1 MAIELKQHLKLT
13 QQLVMTPQL
22 QQAIKLLQLSR
33 IELINTIQKELEQNP
48 VLEEADSEPSAGDT
62 SVETETEKETQE
74 IPTLTASEDEETP
87 WEKKAIEE
95 EEWKAYWEDDSRR
108 MIPSYSFE
116 EREQPNFENLLTK
129 KPDLVDHLLWQLQ
142 MSDMTEEERT
152 IGYHII
158 GNLDSSGYLKAGVEE
173 IAQELKVSPAMVETV
188 LRKIQLFDPVGVAAR
203 DLRECLLVQTKYLG
217 IDDPL
222 VHDLIAHHLHN
233 IEKRNYKEISKAT
246 GRSLEEIAQA
256 IEVIKGLDP
265 RPGNSYSSEE
275 IHYIVPDIYI
285 YKVDDEYVI
294 QLNDDDLPR
303 VRINPFYKSAIDGN
317 ASSPDVKDFIQEK
330 YKSAVWLL
338 KSIEQRQKTIY
349 KVTKSIVKFQRE
361 FLDKGIEYLKPLIL
375 KDVADDVGIHES
387 TVSRVT
393 ANKYAQTPQGLFE
406 LKFFFSASL
415 KKQNGED
422 IATKIIKE
430 KIRSIIQQENPV
442 KPYSDKQ
449 IVDIL
454 GKEGIKIARRTV
466 AKYRELMG
474 ILPSSR
480 RKRPLTSQIK
490 KHGGTHAH

>member
-1 MAIELKQHLKLT
+1 MALELKQHLKLT

-33 IELINTIQKELEQNP
+33 IELIETIQKELEQNP
-48 VLEEADSEPSAGDT
+48 VLEEADSEPSA
-62 SVETETEKETQE
+62 SETGLEAEAGKEPQD
-74 IPTLTASEDEETP
+74 IPTLRASKEEETP
-87 WEKKAIEE
+87 WEKKAIQE
-95 EEWKAYWEDDSRR
+95 EEWKAYWEDETRR
-108 MIPSYSFE
+108 MIPAYSFE
-116 EREQPNFENLLTK
+116 EREQPNYENLLTK

-142 MSDMTEEERT
+142 MSDMTEGERM

-158 GNLDSSGYLKAGVEE
+158 GNVDSSGYLKAEVDE
-173 IAQELKVSPAMVETV
+173 IARDLQVSPETV
-188 LRKIQLFDPVGVAAR
+188 ERVLKKIQFFDPVGVASR
-203 DLRECLLVQTKYLG
+203 DLRECLLVQTQYLG

-222 VHDLIAHHLHN
+222 VHDLISQHLHN
-233 IEKRNYKEISKAT
+233 IERRNYREISRAT
-246 GRSLEEIAQA
+246 GRSLEDIAQA
-256 IEVIKGLDP
+256 IEIIKELDP

-303 VRINPFYKSAIDGN
+303 LRISQFYKSAIDGN
-317 ASSPDVKDFIQEK
+317 SSNPHIKEFIQEK
-330 YKSAVWLL
+330 YRSAVWLL

-449 IVDIL
+449 IMDIL
-454 GKEGIKIARRTV
+454 SKEGIKIARRTV

-480 RKRPLTSQIK
+480 RKRPLTSKIK

>member
-48 VLEEADSEPSAGDT
+48 VLEEAESEPTTTAPNEDASNA
-62 SVETETEKETQE
+62 QE
-74 IPTLTASEDEETP
+74 EMPSLTASKDEETP
-87 WEKKAIEE
+87 WEKKALQE
-95 EEWKAYWEDDSRR
+95 EEWRAYWDDDTRR
-108 MIPSYSFE
+108 TIPAYSFE
-116 EREQPNFENLLTK
+116 DKEVPNYENLLTRT
-129 KPDLVDHLLWQLQ
+129 PDLVDHLMWQLQ
-142 MSDMTEEERT
+142 MSDMTEEERA

-158 GNLDSSGYLKAGVEE
+158 GNLDSSGYLKANVEE
-173 IAQELKVSPAMVETV
+173 IAEELKTTPATVEQV
-188 LRKIQLFDPVGVAAR
+188 LRRIQLFDPVGVAAR
-203 DLRECLLVQTKYLG
+203 DLRECLLVQSKYLG
-217 IDDPL
+217 ITDPL
-222 VHDLIAHHLHN
+222 VQDLIANHLHD
-233 IEKRNYKEISKAT
+233 IEKRNYKEIARST
-246 GRSLEEIAQA
+246 GRTLEEIAQA

-265 RPGNSYSSEE
+265 RPGNSYSSEQT
-275 IHYIVPDIYI
+275 HYIVPDIYI
-285 YKVDDEYVI
+285 YKVDDDYVI

-303 VRINPFYKSAIDGN
+303 VRISPLYKNAIDGN
-317 ASSPDVKDFIQEK
+317 STEPDVKNFIQEK
-330 YKSAVWLL
+330 YKSAIWLL

-349 KVTKSIVKFQRE
+349 KVTRSIVKFQRE

-415 KKQNGED
+415 KKKNGED

-430 KIRSIIQQENPV
+430 KIRNIIQQENPL

-480 RKRPLTSQIK
+480 RKRPIT
-490 KHGGTHAH
+490 T